1 MKFYDIHSKEWR
13 EGNYD
18 CVLGEDGNLYQYYS
32 FKNEV
37 TGEEVFQVAK
47 YLFDG
52 NYISKEDAEHI
63 IGKGRIS
70 AQERQYSK
78 KTLKIIKQI
87 KYET

>member
-1 MKFYDIHSKEWR
+1 MKFYDVRSKEWR
-13 EGNYD
+13 EGNYE

-52 NYISKEDAEHI
+52 NYISKDDAEHI

-70 AQERQYSK
+70 A
-78 KTLKIIKQI
+78 
-87 KYET
+87 